1 MTRRG
6 KLWLSAALGA
16 VVGTVLIAAPAPAHS
31 KNDPAATAAVEELA
45 RTGTA
50 AAPGD
55 FAKVMGYT
63 PRVAKLADGRE
74 RTINPDGFCSVP
86 GEGRPFA
93 FDTACQAHDYGYDLL
108 RYAQRRGEP
117 LAENA
122 RASIDSRLVAD
133 LQSQCDGTTTGSEYA
148 ACTATV
154 EIFAVGVEFNSWR
167 QMYAPPIDSSGI
179 PRTTG
184 LGLIVIIAGLVG
196 AHRVARRW
204 RRRRRLAV
212 AVG

>member
-6 KLWLSAALGA
+6 KLWLSAAVGA
-16 VVGTVLIAAPAPAHS
+16 VLSTVLIAAPAPAAAR
-31 KNDPAATAAVEELA
+31 NDPAATAAVEELV

-55 FAKVMGYT
+55 FAAVMGYT

-74 RTINPDGFCSVP
+74 RSINPDGYCSVP

-117 LAENA
+117 LQGH
-122 RASIDSRLVAD
+122 LAD
-133 LQSQCDGTTTGSEYA
+133 PGEHVPLEVRCIAMHRG
-148 ACTATV
+148 
-154 EIFAVGVEFNSWR
+154 R
-167 QMYAPPIDSSGI
+167 PHAPGQ
-179 PRTTG
+179 
-184 LGLIVIIAGLVG
+184 AG
-196 AHRVARRW
+196 
-204 RRRRRLAV
+204 
-212 AVG
+212 

>member
-16 VVGTVLIAAPAPAHS
+16 VLSTILIAAPAPAATTS
-31 KNDPAATAAVEELA
+31 DRAATAAVEELA

-55 FAKVMGYT
+55 FARVMGYT
-63 PRVAKLADGRE
+63 PAVAKLADGRE
-74 RTINPDGFCSVP
+74 RSINPDGYCSVP

-93 FDTACQAHDYGYDLL
+93 FDTACRAHDYGYDLL

-122 RASIDSRLVAD
+122 RASIDARLVAD
-133 LQSQCDGTTTGSEYA
+133 LQSQCDRTTTGSQYA
-148 ACTATV
+148 ACTATTEV
-154 EIFAVGVEFNSWR
+154 FAAGVEFNSWR

-179 PRTTG
+179 PRTSG
-184 LGLIVIIAGLVG
+184 LALLVIIAGLVAG
-196 AHRVARRW
+196 HRAVRRW
-204 RRRRRLAV
+204 RRRPAV
-212 AVG
+212 AAG